1 MYLWYYST
9 RAFARN
15 SFHATR
21 PEIHGARQICIQSYN
36 INNVFL
42 HFIISRRIHATFC
55 TMVVFIP
62 AALYSE
68 TSGLQPIKYAV
79 RPVFW
84 NILIIF
90 SICWSVLGSTADKIR
105 RETRNFTISGSHGVF
120 FASSAQKPWIYP
132 SFSLLSSGF
141 GVSRSYFS
149 SVDPRQ
155 PSPGFLTNVF
165 CNKNMPRHIF
175 APSAVACGMSLL
187 RTSAHPARR
196 AKSTLS
202 SVFLYRNIPHPDI
215 FFIM

>member
-15 SFHATR
+15 SFRATR

-68 TSGLQPIKYAV
+68 TSGLQPTKYAV

-120 FASSAQKPWIYP
+120 FCFLCPKAMDLSLF
-132 SFSLLSSGF
+132 FSLIKRFSGLTQLFFLCRPAPAFSRLSHK
-141 GVSRSYFS
+141 R
-149 SVDPRQ
+149 
-155 PSPGFLTNVF
+155 FLQ
-165 CNKNMPRHIF
+165 
-175 APSAVACGMSLL
+175 
-187 RTSAHPARR
+187 
-196 AKSTLS
+196 
-202 SVFLYRNIPHPDI
+202 
-215 FFIM
+215 

>member
-105 RETRNFTISGSHGVF
+105 RETRNFTISGSPGVF

-165 CNKNMPRHIF
+165 CNKKYATTHFRTKCGRLRHVS
-175 APSAVACGMSLL
+175 PSRKCASCPEG
-187 RTSAHPARR
+187 
-196 AKSTLS
+196 
-202 SVFLYRNIPHPDI
+202 
-215 FFIM
+215 

>member
-68 TSGLQPIKYAV
+68 TSGLQPRKYAV

-105 RETRNFTISGSHGVF
+105 RETRVSRRIFCFQCPKAMDLSLF
-120 FASSAQKPWIYP
+120 
-132 SFSLLSSGF
+132 FSLIKRFWGLTQLFFLCRPAPAFSRLSHK
-141 GVSRSYFS
+141 R
-149 SVDPRQ
+149 
-155 PSPGFLTNVF
+155 FLQ
-165 CNKNMPRHIF
+165 
-175 APSAVACGMSLL
+175 
-187 RTSAHPARR
+187 
-196 AKSTLS
+196 
-202 SVFLYRNIPHPDI
+202 
-215 FFIM
+215 

>member
-55 TMVVFIP
+55 TMVVFIR

-90 SICWSVLGSTADKIR
+90 SICWSVLGYGHRCRSGVRVSR
-105 RETRNFTISGSHGVF
+105 RISCFQCPKAMDLSLF
-120 FASSAQKPWIYP
+120 
-132 SFSLLSSGF
+132 FSLIKRFWGLTQLFFLCRPAPAFSRLSHK
-141 GVSRSYFS
+141 R
-149 SVDPRQ
+149 
-155 PSPGFLTNVF
+155 FLQ
-165 CNKNMPRHIF
+165 
-175 APSAVACGMSLL
+175 
-187 RTSAHPARR
+187 
-196 AKSTLS
+196 
-202 SVFLYRNIPHPDI
+202 
-215 FFIM
+215 

>member
-15 SFHATR
+15 SFRATR

-68 TSGLQPIKYAV
+68 TSGLQPTKYAV

-90 SICWSVLGSTADKIR
+90 SICWSVLGSTADKQR
-105 RETRNFTISGSHGVF
+105 RETPTFTISGSHGVF
-120 FASSAQKPWIYP
+120 FASSAQQPWIYP

-165 CNKNMPRHIF
+165 CNKKYATTHFRTKCGRLRHVS
-175 APSAVACGMSLL
+175 PSRKCASCPEG
-187 RTSAHPARR
+187 
-196 AKSTLS
+196 
-202 SVFLYRNIPHPDI
+202 
-215 FFIM
+215 

>member
-9 RAFARN
+9 RACART
-15 SFHATR
+15 SFPATR

-105 RETRNFTISGSHGVF
+105 RDTRNFTITGSHGVF

-165 CNKNMPRHIF
+165 CNKKYATTHFRTKCGRLRHVS
-175 APSAVACGMSLL
+175 PSRKCASCPEG
-187 RTSAHPARR
+187 
-196 AKSTLS
+196 
-202 SVFLYRNIPHPDI
+202 
-215 FFIM
+215 

>member
-68 TSGLQPIKYAV
+68 TSGLQPTKYAV

-90 SICWSVLGSTADKIR
+90 SICWSVSGLQPIKYAVRPEILQFPGLTAYFLLPVPKSHGFIPL
-105 RETRNFTISGSHGVF
+105 FLSYQAVFGSH
-120 FASSAQKPWIYP
+120 AA
-132 SFSLLSSGF
+132 
-141 GVSRSYFS
+141 
-149 SVDPRQ
+149 
-155 PSPGFLTNVF
+155 
-165 CNKNMPRHIF
+165 IF
-175 APSAVACGMSLL
+175 PL
-187 RTSAHPARR
+187 
-196 AKSTLS
+196 
-202 SVFLYRNIPHPDI
+202 
-215 FFIM
+215 

>member
-9 RAFARN
+9 RAFARS
-15 SFHATR
+15 SFHADC
-21 PEIHGARQICIQSYN
+21 PEVHGACQICIQSYN
-36 INNVFL
+36 IYNVFL

-90 SICWSVLGSTADKIR
+90 SICWSVLGSTAYKIR

-165 CNKNMPRHIF
+165 CNKKYATTHFCTKRGRLRHVS
-175 APSAVACGMSLL
+175 PSRKCASCPEG
-187 RTSAHPARR
+187 
-196 AKSTLS
+196 
-202 SVFLYRNIPHPDI
+202 
-215 FFIM
+215 

>member
-15 SFHATR
+15 SFRANR
-21 PEIHGARQICIQSYN
+21 PEIHVARQICIQSYT

-90 SICWSVLGSTADKIR
+90 SICWSVLGSTAYKIR

-155 PSPGFLTNVF
+155 PSPGILTNVF
-165 CNKNMPRHIF
+165 CNKKYATTHFRTKRGRLRHVS
-175 APSAVACGMSLL
+175 PSRKCASCPEG
-187 RTSAHPARR
+187 
-196 AKSTLS
+196 
-202 SVFLYRNIPHPDI
+202 
-215 FFIM
+215 

>member
-1 MYLWYYST
+1 MVLQHP
-9 RAFARN
+9 RFARN

-55 TMVVFIP
+55 TMVVFIR

-90 SICWSVLGSTADKIR
+90 LSAGAFSGLQPTKYAVRPGILQFPGLTAY
-105 RETRNFTISGSHGVF
+105 FGF
-120 FASSAQKPWIYP
+120 QCPKPWIYP

-165 CNKNMPRHIF
+165 CNKKYATTHF

-187 RTSAHPARR
+187 RASAHPARR
-196 AKSTLS
+196 AKSTLLRF
-202 SVFLYRNIPHPDI
+202 FLYRNIPHPDI

>member
-105 RETRNFTISGSHGVF
+105 RETRKFTISGYHGVF
-120 FASSAQKPWIYP
+120 FASCAQKPWIYP

-141 GVSRSYFS
+141 RVSRSYFS

-165 CNKNMPRHIF
+165 CNKKYATTHFRTKRGRLRHVS
-175 APSAVACGMSLL
+175 PSRKCASCPEG
-187 RTSAHPARR
+187 
-196 AKSTLS
+196 
-202 SVFLYRNIPHPDI
+202 
-215 FFIM
+215 

>member
-90 SICWSVLGSTADKIR
+90 SICWSVLGSTAYKIR
-105 RETRNFTISGSHGVF
+105 RGTRKFTIYGSNGVF
-120 FASSAQKPWIYP
+120 FGYSAPKPWIYP

-165 CNKNMPRHIF
+165 CNKKYATTHFRTKRGRLRHVS
-175 APSAVACGMSLL
+175 PSRKCASCPEG
-187 RTSAHPARR
+187 
-196 AKSTLS
+196 
-202 SVFLYRNIPHPDI
+202 
-215 FFIM
+215 

>member
-1 MYLWYYST
+1 MVLQHP
-9 RAFARN
+9 RFCKEFFPRN
-15 SFHATR
+15 R

-55 TMVVFIP
+55 TMVVFIR

-90 SICWSVLGSTADKIR
+90 SICWSVLGSTAYKIR

-165 CNKNMPRHIF
+165 CNKKYATTHFCTKRGRLRHVS
-175 APSAVACGMSLL
+175 PSRKCASCPEG
-187 RTSAHPARR
+187 
-196 AKSTLS
+196 
-202 SVFLYRNIPHPDI
+202 
-215 FFIM
+215 

>member
-15 SFHATR
+15 SFRATR

-90 SICWSVLGSTADKIR
+90 SICWSVLGSTAYKIR
-105 RETRNFTISGSHGVF
+105 RETRNFTISGSHRAYFLLPVPKSHGFIPLFLSYQAVF
-120 FASSAQKPWIYP
+120 GSHAA
-132 SFSLLSSGF
+132 
-141 GVSRSYFS
+141 
-149 SVDPRQ
+149 
-155 PSPGFLTNVF
+155 
-165 CNKNMPRHIF
+165 IF
-175 APSAVACGMSLL
+175 PL
-187 RTSAHPARR
+187 
-196 AKSTLS
+196 
-202 SVFLYRNIPHPDI
+202 
-215 FFIM
+215 

>member
-15 SFHATR
+15 SFHANR

-90 SICWSVLGSTADKIR
+90 SICWSVLGSTAYKIR
-105 RETRNFTISGSHGVF
+105 RDNPNFKISRYNGVF
-120 FASSAQKPWIYP
+120 FCYNGQKPWIYP
-132 SFSLLSSGF
+132 TFSLLSSGF

-165 CNKNMPRHIF
+165 CNKKYATTHFRTKRGRLRHVS
-175 APSAVACGMSLL
+175 PSRKCASCPEG
-187 RTSAHPARR
+187 
-196 AKSTLS
+196 
-202 SVFLYRNIPHPDI
+202 
-215 FFIM
+215 

>member
-15 SFHATR
+15 SFRANR

-90 SICWSVLGSTADKIR
+90 SICWSVLGSTAYKIR
-105 RETRNFTISGSHGVF
+105 LYTRIFKFAGSHGVF

-141 GVSRSYFS
+141 WVSRSYFS

-155 PSPGFLTNVF
+155 PSPDFLTNVF
-165 CNKNMPRHIF
+165 WNKKCATTHFCTKRGRLRHVS
-175 APSAVACGMSLL
+175 PSRKCASCPEG
-187 RTSAHPARR
+187 
-196 AKSTLS
+196 
-202 SVFLYRNIPHPDI
+202 
-215 FFIM
+215 

>member
-42 HFIISRRIHATFC
+42 HFIISRRIHAAFC
-55 TMVVFIP
+55 TVVVFVS

-68 TSGLQPIKYAV
+68 ASGLQPTKYAV
-79 RPVFW
+79 RPE
-84 NILIIF
+84 ILQF
-90 SICWSVLGSTADKIR
+90 PGLTAY
-105 RETRNFTISGSHGVF
+105 F
-120 FASSAQKPWIYP
+120 FASCAQKPWIYP

-141 GVSRSYFS
+141 RVSRSYFS

-155 PSPGFLTNVF
+155 PSPDFLTNVF
-165 CNKNMPRHIF
+165 WNKKCATTHFRTKRGRLRHVS
-175 APSAVACGMSLL
+175 PSRKCASCPEG
-187 RTSAHPARR
+187 
-196 AKSTLS
+196 
-202 SVFLYRNIPHPDI
+202 
-215 FFIM
+215 

>member
-15 SFHATR
+15 SFRANR

-90 SICWSVLGSTADKIR
+90 SICWSVLGSTAYKIR
-105 RETRNFTISGSHGVF
+105 RETRNFTSCGGHGVF
-120 FASSAQKPWIYP
+120 FSCSAQNPWIFP

-165 CNKNMPRHIF
+165 CNKKYATTHFCTKRGRLRHVS
-175 APSAVACGMSLL
+175 PSRKCASCPEG
-187 RTSAHPARR
+187 
-196 AKSTLS
+196 
-202 SVFLYRNIPHPDI
+202 
-215 FFIM
+215 

>member
-79 RPVFW
+79 RPVFC
-84 NILIIF
+84 IFLIFF
-90 SICWSVLGSTADKIR
+90 SICCSVLVNTAKKIR
-105 RETRNFTISGSHGVF
+105 GETRYFKFSVSHGVF
-120 FASSAQKPWIYP
+120 FTSCAQKPWIYP

-165 CNKNMPRHIF
+165 CNKKYATTHFRTKRGRLRHVS
-175 APSAVACGMSLL
+175 PSRKCASCPEG
-187 RTSAHPARR
+187 
-196 AKSTLS
+196 
-202 SVFLYRNIPHPDI
+202 
-215 FFIM
+215 

>member
-15 SFHATR
+15 SFHANR

-79 RPVFW
+79 RPG
-84 NILIIF
+84 ILQFPGLTAYFLLPVPKSHGFIPLF
-90 SICWSVLGSTADKIR
+90 LSYQAVLGSHAAIFPLQ
-105 RETRNFTISGSHGVF
+105 TR
-120 FASSAQKPWIYP
+120 A
-132 SFSLLSSGF
+132 SLLQA
-141 GVSRSYFS
+141 FS
-149 SVDPRQ
+149 QTFSAI
-155 PSPGFLTNVF
+155 
-165 CNKNMPRHIF
+165 KNMPRHIF

-187 RTSAHPARR
+187 RASVHPARR

>member
-105 RETRNFTISGSHGVF
+105 RETRNFTIYGSHGGF
-120 FASSAQKPWIYP
+120 FSSSAQKPWIYP

-165 CNKNMPRHIF
+165 CNKKYATTHFRTKCGRLRHVS
-175 APSAVACGMSLL
+175 PSRKCASCPEG
-187 RTSAHPARR
+187 
-196 AKSTLS
+196 
-202 SVFLYRNIPHPDI
+202 
-215 FFIM
+215 

>member
-15 SFHATR
+15 SFRANR

-90 SICWSVLGSTADKIR
+90 SICWSVLGSTAYKIR

-165 CNKNMPRHIF
+165 CNKKYATTHFCTKRDRLRHVS
-175 APSAVACGMSLL
+175 PSRKCASCPEG
-187 RTSAHPARR
+187 
-196 AKSTLS
+196 
-202 SVFLYRNIPHPDI
+202 
-215 FFIM
+215 

>member
-15 SFHATR
+15 SFHADC
-21 PEIHGARQICIQSYN
+21 PEVHGACQICIQSYN
-36 INNVFL
+36 IYNAFL

-90 SICWSVLGSTADKIR
+90 SICWSVLGSTAYKIR

-165 CNKNMPRHIF
+165 CTKKYATTHFCTKRGRLRHVS
-175 APSAVACGMSLL
+175 PSRKCASCPEG
-187 RTSAHPARR
+187 
-196 AKSTLS
+196 
-202 SVFLYRNIPHPDI
+202 
-215 FFIM
+215 

>member
-15 SFHATR
+15 SFHANR

-68 TSGLQPIKYAV
+68 TSGLTAYFLL
-79 RPVFW
+79 PVPKSYGF
-84 NILIIF
+84 IPLF
-90 SICWSVLGSTADKIR
+90 LSYQAVLGSHAAIFPLQ
-105 RETRNFTISGSHGVF
+105 TR
-120 FASSAQKPWIYP
+120 A
-132 SFSLLSSGF
+132 SLLQA
-141 GVSRSYFS
+141 FS
-149 SVDPRQ
+149 QTFSAI
-155 PSPGFLTNVF
+155 
-165 CNKNMPRHIF
+165 KNMPRHIF

-187 RTSAHPARR
+187 RASAHPARR
-196 AKSTLS
+196 AKSTLLRF
-202 SVFLYRNIPHPDI
+202 FLYRNIPHPDI
-215 FFIM
+215 LFIM

>member
-68 TSGLQPIKYAV
+68 TSGLQPTKYAV

-105 RETRNFTISGSHGVF
+105 RGDPKFYNFRVSRRIFCFLCPKAMDLSLF
-120 FASSAQKPWIYP
+120 
-132 SFSLLSSGF
+132 FSLIKRFSGLTQLFFLCRPAPAFSRLSHK
-141 GVSRSYFS
+141 R
-149 SVDPRQ
+149 
-155 PSPGFLTNVF
+155 FLQ
-165 CNKNMPRHIF
+165 
-175 APSAVACGMSLL
+175 
-187 RTSAHPARR
+187 
-196 AKSTLS
+196 
-202 SVFLYRNIPHPDI
+202 
-215 FFIM
+215 

>member
-15 SFHATR
+15 SFRANR

-90 SICWSVLGSTADKIR
+90 SICWSVLGS
-105 RETRNFTISGSHGVF
+105 HGVF

-149 SVDPRQ
+149 SADPRQ

-165 CNKNMPRHIF
+165 CNKKYATTHFRTKRGRLRHVS
-175 APSAVACGMSLL
+175 PSRKCASCPEG
-187 RTSAHPARR
+187 
-196 AKSTLS
+196 
-202 SVFLYRNIPHPDI
+202 
-215 FFIM
+215 

>member
-1 MYLWYYST
+1 MVLQHPRFCKEFF
-9 RAFARN
+9 RAN
-15 SFHATR
+15 P

-79 RPVFW
+79 RHFFRFW

-90 SICWSVLGSTADKIR
+90 LSAGA
-105 RETRNFTISGSHGVF
+105 FSGLQPTKYAVRPGILQFPGLTYFLLPVPKSHG
-120 FASSAQKPWIYP
+120 YP
-132 SFSLLSSGF
+132 SFFSLLSSGF

-149 SVDPRQ
+149 SVEPAPAFSRLSQ
-155 PSPGFLTNVF
+155 RFLQ
-165 CNKNMPRHIF
+165 
-175 APSAVACGMSLL
+175 
-187 RTSAHPARR
+187 
-196 AKSTLS
+196 
-202 SVFLYRNIPHPDI
+202 
-215 FFIM
+215 

>member
-42 HFIISRRIHATFC
+42 HFIISRRIHAAFC
-55 TMVVFIP
+55 TVVVFVS

-68 TSGLQPIKYAV
+68 ASGLQPTKYAV
-79 RPVFW
+79 RPE
-84 NILIIF
+84 ILQF
-90 SICWSVLGSTADKIR
+90 PGLTAYFCFLCPKAMDLSL
-105 RETRNFTISGSHGVF
+105 F
-120 FASSAQKPWIYP
+120 
-132 SFSLLSSGF
+132 FSLLSSGF
-141 GVSRSYFS
+141 RVSRSYFS

-155 PSPGFLTNVF
+155 PSPDFLTNVF
-165 CNKNMPRHIF
+165 WNKKMCHDTFSHQAGRLRHVS
-175 APSAVACGMSLL
+175 PSRKCASC
-187 RTSAHPARR
+187 RR

-202 SVFLYRNIPHPDI
+202 SVFLYRNIPHPDV
-215 FFIM
+215 FFYNVSTQQESSQSRRGLRYSTPP

>member
-79 RPVFW
+79 RPG
-84 NILIIF
+84 ILQF
-90 SICWSVLGSTADKIR
+90 P
-105 RETRNFTISGSHGVF
+105 GSHGVF

-165 CNKNMPRHIF
+165 CNKKYATTHFRTKCGRLRHVS
-175 APSAVACGMSLL
+175 PSRKCASCPEG
-187 RTSAHPARR
+187 
-196 AKSTLS
+196 
-202 SVFLYRNIPHPDI
+202 
-215 FFIM
+215 

>member
-105 RETRNFTISGSHGVF
+105 RGTPNFKNYGSHGVF

-165 CNKNMPRHIF
+165 CNKKYATTHFRTKCGRLRHVS
-175 APSAVACGMSLL
+175 PSRKCASCPEG
-187 RTSAHPARR
+187 
-196 AKSTLS
+196 
-202 SVFLYRNIPHPDI
+202 
-215 FFIM
+215 

>member
-15 SFHATR
+15 SFRANR

-90 SICWSVLGSTADKIR
+90 SICWSVLGS
-105 RETRNFTISGSHGVF
+105 HGVF

-141 GVSRSYFS
+141 WVSRSYFS

-155 PSPGFLTNVF
+155 PSPDFLTNVF
-165 CNKNMPRHIF
+165 WNKKCATTHFCTKRGRLRHVS
-175 APSAVACGMSLL
+175 PSRKCASCPEG
-187 RTSAHPARR
+187 
-196 AKSTLS
+196 
-202 SVFLYRNIPHPDI
+202 
-215 FFIM
+215 

>member
-15 SFHATR
+15 SFHANR

-62 AALYSE
+62 ASLYSE

-79 RPVFW
+79 RPGFC

-90 SICWSVLGSTADKIR
+90 SSFWIVLGCTAYKIR

-149 SVDPRQ
+149 SADPRQ

-165 CNKNMPRHIF
+165 CNKKYATTHFCTKRGRLRHVS
-175 APSAVACGMSLL
+175 PSRKCASCPEG
-187 RTSAHPARR
+187 
-196 AKSTLS
+196 
-202 SVFLYRNIPHPDI
+202 
-215 FFIM
+215 